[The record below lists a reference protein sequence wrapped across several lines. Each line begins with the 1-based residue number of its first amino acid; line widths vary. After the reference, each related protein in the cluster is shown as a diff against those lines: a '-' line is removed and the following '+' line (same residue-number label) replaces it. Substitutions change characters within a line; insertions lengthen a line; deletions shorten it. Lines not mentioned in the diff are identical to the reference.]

1 MPVRQSRVQSRVQS
15 MFTQV
20 TERLWEI
27 ETRDLPM
34 TASSHLALFRLV
46 GLSKRKIIEPS
57 LTAFTG
63 FPFALV
69 LDVAANQA
77 SRVKNR
83 QTKKK
88 THKTHQV
95 HSVLSGPSN

>member
-1 MPVRQSRVQSRVQS
+1 

-46 GLSKRKIIEPS
+46 GLSKRNIIEPS

-63 FPFALV
+63 FPFAHVNVQSAKSAFPPQKKHKVHLV
-69 LDVAANQA
+69 P
-77 SRVKNR
+77 SG
-83 QTKKK
+83 
-88 THKTHQV
+88 
-95 HSVLSGPSN
+95 LSN